1 MNQEEIKKYLI
12 TQNTSI
18 KDAMKQS
25 DLCGSKILFVTDE
38 DHLFIGSLSDG
49 DIRRSILADG
59 LLDKPVI
66 EICNKKPYTVS
77 DDYDIDD
84 VKKLMLEMQLDC
96 IPVVSSDNKI
106 TELLF
111 WNTVLGSDK
120 KKENKESISAPV
132 VIMAGGKGTRLAP
145 FTNILPK
152 PLIPI
157 GNKTVLEIIMDKFQ
171 EHDVKKF
178 YLTVN
183 YKSRIIK
190 YYLEELMP
198 DFNVEFIDED
208 QPLGTAGSL
217 RLLKGKMNECFIVTN
232 CDIIIDADYAEV
244 LKYHITKENDISMV
258 VSLKHYKIPYGICNI
273 ENGDNLVSITEKPEF
288 SYFINTGM
296 YVLKPGVLDLIP
308 ENKFYHITDLIE
320 DVKAKGG
327 KVGTYPISEKAW
339 IDTGEWEEYKKAIK
353 LFDV

>member
-1 MNQEEIKKYLI
+1 MSQPDISKYLI
-12 TQNTSI
+12 TESTSI

-25 DLCGSKILFVTDE
+25 DISGSKILFVTDHE
-38 DHLFIGSLSDG
+38 HFFIGSLSDG
-49 DIRRSILADG
+49 DIRRSILSDG
-59 LLDKPVI
+59 ILDKAVI
-66 EICNKKPYTVS
+66 DICNKKPFTVS
-77 DDYDIDD
+77 ESYDLED
-84 VKKLMLEMQLDC
+84 VKTLMLEMQLDC
-96 IPVVSSDNKI
+96 IPVIDALNKVK
-106 TELLF
+106 ELLF
-111 WNTVLGSDK
+111 WNTVLGTDK
-120 KKENKESISAPV
+120 KKEKKEKITSPI

-157 GNKTVLEIIMDKFQ
+157 GNKTVLEIIMDKFK
-171 EHDVKKF
+171 EHDVDKF

-190 YYLEELMP
+190 FYLEELMP
-198 DFNVEFIDED
+198 ELKVEFVDED
-208 QPLGTAGSL
+208 KPLGTAGSL
-217 RLLKGKMNECFIVTN
+217 KLLHGKINECFIVTN
-232 CDIIIDADYAEV
+232 CDIIIDADYAE
-244 LKYHITKENDISMV
+244 LLNYHKSKDNDISMV

-296 YVLKPGVLDLIP
+296 YVLKPEVLELIP
-308 ENKFYHITDLIE
+308 DNQFYHITDLIE
-320 DVKAKGG
+320 EVKARGG

-339 IDTGEWEEYKKAIK
+339 VDTGEWEEYKKAIR